1 MRKGSLL
8 GLAMAGAMLLGAV
21 PVSAAQINVPADPG
35 TATGNT
41 PTQFEVTEDML
52 GGGLV
57 VSVPDEL
64 ILQYSAEDQNFSA
77 SDNVNAKGNINPAK
91 KLNITTPATV
101 TYLHEDD
108 ATVDAVGTIDFG
120 TENTETWSANELRVA
135 KDAGVDKAIKS
146 TVPMSEVEYVGTYST
161 TINYDINVV
170 DK

>member
-1 MRKGSLL
+1 MRKGSIL
-8 GLAMAGAMLLGAV
+8 GLALAATMMLGAV
-21 PVSAAQINVPADPG
+21 PVSAAQINVTGD

-64 ILQYSAEDQNFSA
+64 VLQYSKDNQNFSA
-77 SDNVNAKGNINPAK
+77 SDNVNAKGNINPSK

-101 TYLHEDD
+101 TYLHNDD
-108 ATVDAVGTIDFG
+108 ATVDAVGNIDFG

-135 KDAGVDKAIKS
+135 KDKGVDKAIKS
-146 TVPMSEVEYVGTYST
+146 TVPMSEVEYVGTYSG
-161 TINYDINVV
+161 TINYNINVV